1 MDKKYTDSLSQSQG
15 DWANPVDSFKT
26 NRYSI
31 SMRPL
36 FVIMPLFF
44 LFSCHTGDSAR
55 EALPR
60 EKFVSVYCDL
70 LQEVQRSRN
79 VGTDPST
86 AGKNV
91 AEVLNR
97 AGVTKEDFE
106 ETARWYNI
114 DTQRWKTFFEDVT
127 RELERREVPTPPL
140 Q

>member
-1 MDKKYTDSLSQSQG
+1 
-15 DWANPVDSFKT
+15 
-26 NRYSI
+26 
-31 SMRPL
+31 MRSL
-36 FVIMPLFF
+36 FVIIPLFF
-44 LFSCHTGDSAR
+44 LYSCHTGNSAR
-55 EALPR
+55 EVLPR

-86 AGKNV
+86 AEKNV
-91 AEVLNR
+91 AEVLSR

-106 ETARWYNI
+106 ETTRWYNI
-114 DTQRWKTFFEDVT
+114 DIQRWKTFYEDVT

>member
-1 MDKKYTDSLSQSQG
+1 MDRKYTDSLSQSQG
-15 DWANPVDSFKT
+15 DDPNPVDSFKT

-36 FVIMPLFF
+36 FVVIPLLF

-55 EALPR
+55 EMLPR
-60 EKFVSVYCDL
+60 ERFVAVYCDL

-79 VGTDPST
+79 AGSDPST
-86 AGKNV
+86 AEKNV

-97 AGVTKEDFE
+97 AGVSKADFE

-114 DTQRWKTFFEDVT
+114 DIQRWKTFNEDVT